1 MTIKQAKAIPLT
13 AFFEKLGYT
22 PDLTKKHGND
32 VWYKSPLRP
41 DEKTASLHVNT
52 NKNIWFD
59 FGLSKGG
66 SIIDFVVE
74 LKSCDVET
82 ALQFIEQTGFI
93 PKKNALQPQRE
104 ISPKQFTQTQ
114 KDTFKIEEIRHDF
127 APSLVQYMKD
137 KRKINTN
144 LLKDIAVEVHFTNQ
158 RGKKF
163 FGIGM
168 KNLSEGYEIR
178 NPYFKGS
185 IGKKDLIFLQ
195 GINPKGLSVFEG
207 MFDFFSALTYFGKH
221 IVLQQDILI
230 LNSVAFEQQAMDFL
244 ENHPEYNN
252 LSLFLDND
260 AAGQLTAENIK
271 TAFPERVIEP
281 SFALYLPHKD
291 FNNFLIQHSIKN
303 SQFHA

>member
-22 PDLTKKHGND
+22 PDSTKKQGND

-41 DEKTASLHVNT
+41 DEKTASFHVNT
-52 NKNIWFD
+52 HKNIWFD

-66 SIIDFVVE
+66 SIIDFITE
-74 LKSCDVET
+74 LKNCNVET

-93 PKKNALQPQRE
+93 PKKYASQPQKE

-127 APSLVQYMKD
+127 APSLEQYMKD

-144 LLKDIAVEVHFTNQ
+144 LLKNIAVEIHFKNQ
-158 RGKKF
+158 QGKKF

-168 KNLSEGYEIR
+168 KNISEGYEIR

-195 GINPKGLSVFEG
+195 GTSPNGLSIFEG
-207 MFDFFSALTYFGKH
+207 MFDFFSALTYFGKP
-221 IVLQQDILI
+221 IVMQQDILI
-230 LNSVAFEQQAMDFL
+230 LNSVAFEQQAIDFL
-244 ENHPEYNN
+244 KNHPQYSN

-260 AAGQLTAENIK
+260 AAGRLTAENIK

-281 SFALYLPHKD
+281 SFALYLPYKD
-291 FNNFLIQHSIKN
+291 FNDFLIN
-303 SQFHA
+303 SKKINSK